1 MRPSFKVSQ
10 EERDLD
16 EVLQKEKKKK
26 KERALYDYMKSLSKI
41 K

>member
-26 KERALYDYMKSLSKI
+26 ERALYDYMKSLSKI